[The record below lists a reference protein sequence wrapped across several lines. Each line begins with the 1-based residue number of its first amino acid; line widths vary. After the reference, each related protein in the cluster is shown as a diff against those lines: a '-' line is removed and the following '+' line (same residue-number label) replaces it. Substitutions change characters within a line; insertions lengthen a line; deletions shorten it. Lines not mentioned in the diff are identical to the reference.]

1 MCLQIL
7 QNVHGFFDRHV
18 YTPEGSLWHWIF
30 TRSDLHNKKAHN
42 IILIFP
48 ESQHVSPNIPQKGGC
63 SDMLMRPSI
72 AGKHL
77 SLPSNFY
84 MHMRHTYV
92 QALSKHHGTIIPC
105 SV

>member
-7 QNVHGFFDRHV
+7 QDVHALFDRRV
-18 YTPEGSLWHWIF
+18 FTPEGSLWHQIF
-30 TRSDLHNKKAHN
+30 TRSDLHNKKTHN

-48 ESQHVSPNIPQKGGC
+48 ESQHISPHIAQKGECG
-63 SDMLMRPSI
+63 DMLMRPSI

-77 SLPSNFY
+77 TLPSNFC
-84 MHMRHTYV
+84 MHMPHTYV
-92 QALSKHHGTIIPC
+92 QALSKHEGTIVPC